1 MGATESEA
9 EAQFRAF
16 VAAHGETLL
25 RLALLIATDRG
36 RAEDLVQTALM
47 RTFARWDRL
56 SGQDPFGYAR
66 RIIVNSNVDRWRR
79 DKGREY
85 LTDEVPEPIVSDAAA
100 HIVQRDALMR
110 ALASLPIS
118 ERRVIVLRFLA
129 DLSEADT
136 ATELGLPLG
145 TVKSV
150 THRAIRKLRENT
162 QVADL
167 KETTP

>member
-1 MGATESEA
+1 
-9 EAQFRAF
+9 
-16 VAAHGETLL
+16 
-25 RLALLIATDRG
+25 
-36 RAEDLVQTALM
+36 
-47 RTFARWDRL
+47 
-56 SGQDPFGYAR
+56 
-66 RIIVNSNVDRWRR
+66 
-79 DKGREY
+79 
-85 LTDEVPEPIVSDAAA
+85 
-100 HIVQRDALMR
+100 MR

-150 THRAIRKLRENT
+150 THRAIRKLRDNT
-162 QVADL
+162 QAADF